1 MSVFKAAF
9 TRGASPINPDIIEVT
24 DQFVIYKKRRIYLIG
39 YDKIMIPFSKISS
52 VEINTGII
60 GTDIIIRSF
69 GEGII
74 TAHRFA
80 LNDAK
85 EIKQVIEN
93 HM

>member
-1 MSVFKAAF
+1 MSIFKAAI

-39 YDKIMIPFSKISS
+39 YDKIMIPLSKISS

-93 HM
+93 HI

>member
-1 MSVFKAAF
+1 MSVFKASF

-39 YDKIMIPFSKISS
+39 YDKIMIPLSKISS

-93 HM
+93 HI